1 MAAIPFVDEVIMA
14 DRRAF
19 IGHVAAG
26 LLVSPVTT
34 FAQQPAKV
42 PRIGVLANSESA
54 AWDGFRRG
62 LLELGYVDGRN
73 VTMEW
78 RWADGKADRYPAL
91 AAELVQLKADLIVT
105 SSTPATLGAKQA
117 TSTIP
122 ILMLNSAYPDKIGL
136 VESLARPGGNITGFS
151 NVGPELAGK
160 KLQLLREMVPK
171 ASRVATLWN
180 PANPVEAMGFRDAQA
195 AGAVVGLEIQSI
207 EVRSPEDYPVA
218 FAAVTTGRADALHAN
233 VNPVNSRNY
242 QLIVDFALK
251 NRLPSSFEER
261 LFVVA
266 GGLFSYG
273 SSFVDTYHRAAAVA
287 DKILKGAKPADMPI
301 QQPTKFEFVI
311 NLKTAKALGLTVPQS
326 LLLRADEA
334 IQ

>member
-1 MAAIPFVDEVIMA
+1 MA

-19 IGHVAAG
+19 IRHVAAG
-26 LLVSPVTT
+26 LLVSPATT

-42 PRIGVLANSESA
+42 PRIGVLASSEGA

-91 AAELVQLKADLIVT
+91 AAELVQLRADLIVT
-105 SSTPATLGAKQA
+105 SNTPATLAAKQA
-117 TSTIP
+117 TSSIP

-151 NVGPELAGK
+151 HMGPELAGK
-160 KLQLLREMVPK
+160 RRQLLKELVPK
-171 ASRVATLWN
+171 VSRLAVLWN
-180 PANPVEAMGFRDAQA
+180 PANPIEVMGLRDMQA
-195 AGAVVGLEIQSI
+195 AAAAVGLEILSI
-207 EVRSPEDYPVA
+207 EVRGPEDYPAA
-218 FAAVTTGRADALHAN
+218 FAAVTAGRADALHAF

-242 QLIVDFALK
+242 QLIVDFAFK
-251 NRLPSSFEER
+251 NRLPGSFEER
-261 LFVVA
+261 SFVVA

-273 SSFVDTYHRAAAVA
+273 SSFTDTYQRSAIYV
-287 DKILKGAKPADMPI
+287 DKILKGAKPAEMPI

-326 LLLRADEA
+326 LLLRADEV
-334 IQ
+334 IE

>member
-1 MAAIPFVDEVIMA
+1 M
-14 DRRAF
+14 
-19 IGHVAAG
+19 
-26 LLVSPVTT
+26 
-34 FAQQPAKV
+34 
-42 PRIGVLANSESA
+42 
-54 AWDGFRRG
+54 
-62 LLELGYVDGRN
+62 GYVDGRN

-105 SSTPATLGAKQA
+105 SSTPATLAAKQL
-117 TSTIP
+117 TSSIP

-160 KLQLLREMVPK
+160 RQQLLKEMVPK
-171 ASRVATLWN
+171 VSRVALLWN
-180 PANPVEAMGFRDAQA
+180 PANPLEVMGLRDMQA
-195 AGAVVGLEIQSI
+195 AAAVVGLEILSI
-207 EVRSPEDYPVA
+207 EVRGPEDYPAA
-218 FAAVTTGRADALHAN
+218 FSAVTAGGADALHAF

-242 QLIVDFALK
+242 QLIIDFAVK
-251 NRLPSSFEER
+251 NRLPSSFDEKG
-261 LFVVA
+261 FVVA

-273 SSFVDTYHRAAAVA
+273 SSFIDTYQRAATYA

-301 QQPTKFEFVI
+301 QQPMKFEFVI
-311 NLKTAKALGLTVPQS
+311 NLKTAKALGLPISQS
-326 LLLRADEA
+326 LLLRANEI

>member
-1 MAAIPFVDEVIMA
+1 MT

-19 IGHVAAG
+19 IGRVAAG
-26 LLVSPVTT
+26 LLVSPGAT
-34 FAQQPAKV
+34 FAQQPAMV

-105 SSTPATLGAKQA
+105 SSTPATLAAKQL
-117 TSTIP
+117 TSSIP

-160 KLQLLREMVPK
+160 RQQLLKEMVPK
-171 ASRVATLWN
+171 VSRVALLWN
-180 PANPVEAMGFRDAQA
+180 PANPLEVMGLRDMQA
-195 AGAVVGLEIQSI
+195 AAAVVGLEILSI
-207 EVRSPEDYPVA
+207 EVRGPEDYPAA
-218 FAAVTTGRADALHAN
+218 FSAVTAGGADALHAF

-242 QLIVDFALK
+242 QLIIDFAVK
-251 NRLPSSFEER
+251 NRLPSSFDEKG
-261 LFVVA
+261 FVVA

-273 SSFVDTYHRAAAVA
+273 SSFIDTYQRAATYA

-301 QQPTKFEFVI
+301 QQPMKFEFVI
-311 NLKTAKALGLTVPQS
+311 NLKTAKALGLPISQS
-326 LLLRADEA
+326 LLLRANEI

>member
-1 MAAIPFVDEVIMA
+1 MA
-14 DRRAF
+14 DRRSF
-19 IGHVAAG
+19 IGSVAG
-26 LLVSPVTT
+26 VLLSSP
-34 FAQQPAKV
+34 AISLGQQPAKV

-54 AWDGFRRG
+54 AWDAFRRG
-62 LLELGYVDGRN
+62 LRELGYVDGSK
-73 VTMEW
+73 VAMEW

-91 AAELVQLKADLIVT
+91 AAELVQLKVDIIVT
-105 SSTPATLGAKQA
+105 SSTPATLAAKQA
-117 TSTIP
+117 TSSIP

-160 KLQLLREMVPK
+160 RQQLIKEMVPK
-171 ASRVATLWN
+171 VSRVALLWN
-180 PANPVEAMGFRDAQA
+180 PANPLEVIAFRETQVVA
-195 AGAVVGLEIQSI
+195 AVVGLEIQSI
-207 EVRSPEDYPVA
+207 EVRGPEDYPAA
-218 FAAVTTGRADALHAN
+218 FAAVTAGRADALHAN

-251 NRLPSSFEER
+251 SRLPSSFDER

-273 SSFVDTYHRAAAVA
+273 SSFIDTYQRSAIYV
-287 DKILKGAKPADMPI
+287 DKILKGAKPAEMPI
-301 QQPTKFEFVI
+301 QQPTKFEVVI
-311 NLKTAKALGLTVPQS
+311 NLKTAKALGLTVPNS
-326 LLLRADEA
+326 LLLRADEV

>member
-1 MAAIPFVDEVIMA
+1 MA
-14 DRRAF
+14 DRRVF
-19 IGHVAAG
+19 IGHVGAG

-42 PRIGVLANSESA
+42 PRNGVLANSESP

-105 SSTPATLGAKQA
+105 SSTPATLAAKQA
-117 TSTIP
+117 TSSIP
-122 ILMLNSAYPDKIGL
+122 ILM
-136 VESLARPGGNITGFS
+136 
-151 NVGPELAGK
+151 
-160 KLQLLREMVPK
+160 
-171 ASRVATLWN
+171 
-180 PANPVEAMGFRDAQA
+180 
-195 AGAVVGLEIQSI
+195 
-207 EVRSPEDYPVA
+207 
-218 FAAVTTGRADALHAN
+218 
-233 VNPVNSRNY
+233 
-242 QLIVDFALK
+242 
-251 NRLPSSFEER
+251 
-261 LFVVA
+261 
-266 GGLFSYG
+266 
-273 SSFVDTYHRAAAVA
+273 
-287 DKILKGAKPADMPI
+287 LKGAKPADMPI

-326 LLLRADEA
+326 LRLRADEV

>member
-1 MAAIPFVDEVIMA
+1 VT

-19 IGHVAAG
+19 IGSVAAG
-26 LLVSPVTT
+26 LVLSPGST
-34 FAQQPAKV
+34 FAQQPVKL
-42 PRIGVLANSESA
+42 PRIGVLGNTDGT

-62 LLELGYVDGRN
+62 LSELGYVDGRN

-91 AAELVQLKADLIVT
+91 AAELVQFKVDLIVT
-105 SSTPATLGAKQA
+105 SSTPATLAAKQA
-117 TSTIP
+117 TSSIP

-160 KLQLLREMVPK
+160 KQQLLKEMVPK
-171 ASRVATLWN
+171 VSRLALFWN
-180 PANPVEAMGFRDAQA
+180 PANPIEAMGLRDAQA
-195 AGAVVGLEIQSI
+195 AAAVVGLEIQSI
-207 EVRSPEDYPVA
+207 EVRALEDYPVA
-218 FAAVTTGRADALHAN
+218 FAAVTAGRADALHAS

-242 QLIVDFALK
+242 QLILDFAVK
-251 NRLPSSFEER
+251 NRMPSSFDER

-273 SSFVDTYHRAAAVA
+273 SSFADTYQRAATYA

-311 NLKTAKALGLTVPQS
+311 NLKTAKALGLTIPQS
-326 LLLRADEA
+326 LLLRADEV